1 MFEVPIIENI
11 TIKSEK
17 EIILHF
23 NTGIAKIID
32 IGVFKDHLNIIDSS
46 DVQLNAEGILL
57 NGQIIRNCDLWSMG
71 KFCGWDKREK

>member
-23 NTGIAKIID
+23 NTGIAKIVD
-32 IGVFKDHLNIIDSS
+32 IGVFKDPSNIIVSN
-46 DVQLNAEGILL
+46 DVQLDAEGILL
-57 NGQIIRNCDLWSMG
+57 NGQIIRNCDIWSMG
-71 KFCGWDKREK
+71 KFCGWDKKEK